1 MIVNHEKDSQRLLSE
16 KLKRLGSKNNSQVL
30 C

>member
-1 MIVNHEKDSQRLLSE
+1 MIVNHEKDSQRWLSE
-16 KLKRLGSKNNSQVL
+16 KLKRLRSKNDSQIL